1 MRIFLP
7 RNNEKRIIKIFA
19 IIPKKI
25 GREIV
30 WLEFVY
36 IRQTYDDFYR
46 RWKDEGFVDE
56 ELWKLYK
63 SSI

>member
-46 RWKDEGFVDE
+46 RWKDEGCVDE

>member
-63 SSI
+63 SSV

>member
-36 IRQTYDDFYR
+36 IRQTYDEFYR

>member
-19 IIPKKI
+19 IIQKKI

>member
-46 RWKDEGFVDE
+46 RWKDEGFVD
-56 ELWKLYK
+56 
-63 SSI
+63 